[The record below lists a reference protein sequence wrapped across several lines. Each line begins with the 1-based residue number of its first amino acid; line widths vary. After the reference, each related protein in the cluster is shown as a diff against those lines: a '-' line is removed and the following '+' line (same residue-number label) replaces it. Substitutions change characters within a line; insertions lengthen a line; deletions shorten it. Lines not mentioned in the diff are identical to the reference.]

1 MDAVGRYL
9 DQPIAKEGACFD
21 EAERIPLSGVV
32 SEEWRKAVVDD
43 KGRLAAARTLGAEPD
58 DRAAKDRAAGPLGF
72 VPTAR
77 SDQNAAGWF
86 PANPDMTVPPPGRDG
101 LGCPARVPA
110 APDHRGAP
118 QAWGAVGTPPSPGES
133 RPLADGRPRPRASSA
148 RRHDTPMQHAN
159 PAADLIR
166 RQQCLGWAGPSQDV
180 ARTKRRDA
188 VTVVRPRIMPSWFQ
202 PMLNCSRSTVNSAVS
217 VTASVLAS
225 VRCAVKDCGRLMPRA
240 VS

>member
-1 MDAVGRYL
+1 MRRSAHRTRRKRRPLLNASELKCNNTAYRPVMDAVGLLKRYP

-43 KGRLAAARTLGAEPD
+43 KGRVAAARTLGAEPD
-58 DRAAKDRAAGPLGF
+58 DRAAKDRAAGPFGF

-118 QAWGAVGTPPSPGES
+118 QA
-133 RPLADGRPRPRASSA
+133 
-148 RRHDTPMQHAN
+148 
-159 PAADLIR
+159 
-166 RQQCLGWAGPSQDV
+166 
-180 ARTKRRDA
+180 
-188 VTVVRPRIMPSWFQ
+188 
-202 PMLNCSRSTVNSAVS
+202 
-217 VTASVLAS
+217 
-225 VRCAVKDCGRLMPRA
+225 
-240 VS
+240 